1 MTEGEKVDVRSK
13 LLKIRNIPQGHKLID
28 CINTKPY
35 FVFSVLGS
43 IGLLLVLREKYM
55 ILGIL
60 LVFVAVYSFLFIKN
74 ERLIEFYDD
83 YCVFY
88 RMNANKDECFLLF
101 WNDISAWEIHPGS
114 EYDELSVTLRDQ
126 RKIVLKCVCKHKLTR
141 YFKRYV
147 NREEQETAVIS
158 KTI

>member
-1 MTEGEKVDVRSK
+1 M
-13 LLKIRNIPQGHKLID
+13 
-28 CINTKPY
+28 
-35 FVFSVLGS
+35 
-43 IGLLLVLREKYM
+43 VLREKYM

-101 WNDISAWEIHPGS
+101 LNDISAWEIHPGS